1 MIKEKINELET
12 LKNVMMNNERIR
24 EELENSLDVNIS
36 QKNKLQ
42 SMLMKVQSSKRRDL
56 LELQVKIC

>member
-1 MIKEKINELET
+1 LIKEKINELET

>member
-1 MIKEKINELET
+1 
-12 LKNVMMNNERIR
+12 MNNERIR